1 MQLLK
6 KFGKWFWRFM
16 VIFSFIVNFVLIVVL
31 LVAGLYIFEIK
42 KNVADP
48 LIGGLHSTAVG
59 LHDATIDWTIPVRDR
74 IPVVLNIP
82 LQTQTTVVLTAPVPL
97 RVGALID
104 LPGLNA
110 SNVQATVNLT
120 LPAGLELPVSLDLN
134 VPVDEELDVALDVR
148 AVIPL
153 SETQLADP
161 IDTLGLLFEPLAIG
175 LHNLPKDFS
184 QAGDF
189 VGKVLGG
196 AALDQLLLA
205 TDGSGFNPAPY
216 DAWLGYS
223 RTAGNDYAL
232 ISQPYPAQ
240 NLPLTTGIVPP
251 GGIPGLD
258 ALIRPEL
265 YANGAN
271 PAAINA
277 QAAQSLSAAGIDP
290 VAWNGGMAAYYQQV
304 QASLAQPAAEPVPD
318 QSGSTTEAP
327 VSGESGTSADTQT
340 QDYGI
345 IPTPTGP

>member
-1 MQLLK
+1 MRLLK
-6 KFGKWFWRFM
+6 GIGKWFWRFM

-42 KNVADP
+42 KNIADP
-48 LIGGLHSTAVG
+48 LIGGLHSTAAG

-184 QAGDF
+184 QAGDL
-189 VGKVLGG
+189 VSKVLGG
-196 AALDQLLLA
+196 AELDQLLLA
-205 TDGSGFNPAPY
+205 TDGSGFNPEPY
-216 DAWLGYS
+216 DPWLGYS
-223 RTAGNDYAL
+223 RTAGNDYPL
-232 ISQPYPAQ
+232 ISQPYPAENQ
-240 NLPLTTGIVPP
+240 PMTTGIVAP
-251 GGIPGLD
+251 GGIPALD

-265 YANGAN
+265 YADGTN

-277 QAAQSLSAAGIDP
+277 QAVQDLSAAGIDP
-290 VAWNGGMAAYYQQV
+290 VAWNGGMAAYYMEV
-304 QASLAQPAAEPVPD
+304 QASLAQPTPAPQQGD
-318 QSGSTTEAP
+318 SGSGEAQTAGETEDSTATD
-327 VSGESGTSADTQT
+327 SG
-340 QDYGI
+340 DYGI